1 MPEAEV
7 ILSARRLRKVYA
19 TRKLFG
25 GGEETVAVDDV
36 SFDVR
41 RGETFGLIGES
52 GSGKSTIGRLLLR
65 LIEPTSG
72 EISFDGTPVTNLSAK
87 EMIPLRRRMQIVF
100 QDSASAFNPRKSIGE
115 QIAFPMRQFA
125 TCPPG
130 EVRPRV
136 LELMER
142 IGLNA
147 GQADRYP
154 HEVSGGQRQ
163 RVSIARALAAEPDFV
178 VLDEPTSALDVSIQ
192 AQILNLLQELQE
204 EEGLTYLLISH
215 DLGVVE
221 HFCDRAGVLD
231 AGNLVE
237 LADTEDLYVNPKHRI
252 TRKLLDAVLEPEP
265 SL

>member
-1 MPEAEV
+1 MPQPEV
-7 ILSARRLRKVYA
+7 ILNARRLRKVYA

-41 RGETFGLIGES
+41 KGETFGLIGES

-65 LIEPTSG
+65 LIEPTAG
-72 EISFDGTPVTNLSAK
+72 EIIFDGVPVTDLSPR

-136 LELMER
+136 LDLMER
-142 IGLNA
+142 IGLNV

-163 RVSIARALAAEPDFV
+163 RVSIARALAAEPEFI

-204 EEGLTYLLISH
+204 EDGLTYLLISH
-215 DLGVVE
+215 DLGVIE

-231 AGNLVE
+231 GGNLVE
-237 LADTEDLYVNPKHRI
+237 LADTNELYVSPKHRV
-252 TRKLLDAVLEPEP
+252 TRQLLEAVL
-265 SL
+265 